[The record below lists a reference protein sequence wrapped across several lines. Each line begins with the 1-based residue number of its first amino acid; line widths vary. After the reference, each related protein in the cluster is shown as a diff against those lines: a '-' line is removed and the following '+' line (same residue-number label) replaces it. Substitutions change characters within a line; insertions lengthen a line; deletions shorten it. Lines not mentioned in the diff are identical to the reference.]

1 MRVRQRETGTYIDRE
16 SERERE
22 RTTNIAREREIEKER
37 GKRERESDIQ
47 KTDRL
52 NNVIGTWV
60 TRHAA

>member
-1 MRVRQRETGTYIDRE
+1 MIERA

-22 RTTNIAREREIEKER
+22 RTTDIAREREIEKER
-37 GKRERESDIQ
+37 ESDIQ
-47 KTDRL
+47 KTERL